1 MYESRPMG
9 TAVISVTDLFKRR
22 DFRPQRRAPSVF
34 DASYVGLCASLG
46 DLNATLRQR
55 RAALLYHQRRKQNCN
70 DGREIRQG
78 FGNQQLARRRTL
90 SGIFARPG
98 GG

>member
-1 MYESRPMG
+1 MSRCSDSASYKNTVSFSLWIAGDVAWAQGMYESRPMG

-46 DLNATLRQR
+46 DLNATLRKR
-55 RAALLYHQRRKQNCN
+55 RTAA
-70 DGREIRQG
+70 
-78 FGNQQLARRRTL
+78 ARR
-90 SGIFARPG
+90 
-98 GG
+98 